1 MHKNA
6 IGLCCQYFLLQEQS
20 MVSVITGDVINSK
33 KNAPR
38 IWLTPLKKELNRI
51 GKTPKTWE
59 IYRGDSFQSV
69 INKPEEALLIA
80 MKIKAGLKSVKGI
93 NVRMAIGI
101 GDRTYN
107 AAKVTESNGSAF
119 VNSGEKFEML
129 KQEKQNL
136 AIKSDWPQFDDE
148 MNLYLKLALIAMN
161 NWTVNAAEIVS
172 VAMEN
177 PDKSQHQL
185 GKMVGIKQ
193 SAISTRLRRAY
204 YEEIM
209 EVNEMY
215 KSKLKLLK

>member
-1 MHKNA
+1 
-6 IGLCCQYFLLQEQS
+6 
-20 MVSVITGDVINSK
+20 MVAVITGDVINSK

-38 IWLTPLKKELNRI
+38 VWLTPLKKELNRI
-51 GKTPKTWE
+51 GKTPKMWE
-59 IYRGDSFQSV
+59 IYRGDSFQV
-69 INKPEEALLIA
+69 VMNNPEDALLIA
-80 MKIKAGLKSVKGI
+80 MKLKASLKSVKGI
-93 NVRMAIGI
+93 NVRMAIGL
-101 GDRTYN
+101 GSRTYN

-129 KQEKQNL
+129 KQKKQNL
-136 AIKSDWPQFDDE
+136 AIKSDSYQFDNE

-161 NWTVNAAEIVS
+161 NWTVNAAEIVR

-177 PDKSQHQL
+177 PEKSQQQL
-185 GKMVGIKQ
+185 GKMIGIKQ

-215 KSKLKLLK
+215 KTKLKLLK

>member
-1 MHKNA
+1 
-6 IGLCCQYFLLQEQS
+6 
-20 MVSVITGDVINSK
+20 MVAVITGDVINSK

-38 IWLTPLKKELNRI
+38 VWLTPLKKELNRI

-59 IYRGDSFQSV
+59 IYRGDSFQIV
-69 INKPEEALLIA
+69 MNNPEDALLIA
-80 MKIKAGLKSVKGI
+80 MKLKASLKSVKGI
-93 NVRMAIGI
+93 NVRMAIGL
-101 GDRTYN
+101 GSRTYN

-136 AIKSDWPQFDDE
+136 AIKSDSYQFDNE

-161 NWTVNAAEIVS
+161 NWTVNAAEIVR

-177 PDKSQHQL
+177 PEKSQQQL
-185 GKMVGIKQ
+185 GKMIGIKQ

-204 YEEIM
+204 FEEIM

-215 KSKLKLLK
+215 KAKLKLLK

>member
-1 MHKNA
+1 
-6 IGLCCQYFLLQEQS
+6 
-20 MVSVITGDVINSK
+20 MVAVITGDVIDSK
-33 KNAPR
+33 KNAPG

-51 GKTPKTWE
+51 GKTPKTWQ
-59 IYRGDSFQSV
+59 IYRGDSFQVV
-69 INKPEEALLIA
+69 ISKPEDALLVA
-80 MKIKAGLKSVKGI
+80 MKLKASLKAVKGI

-101 GDRTYN
+101 GNRTYN

-119 VNSGEKFEML
+119 VNSGEKFETL

-136 AIKSDWPQFDDE
+136 AVKSDSAEFDNE

-161 NWTVNAAEIVS
+161 NWTVNTAEIVS

-177 PDKSQHQL
+177 PDKSQQQL

-215 KSKLKLLK
+215 KSKVNLFK